1 MIMSNELKN
10 EVISMKR
17 SGTCTNPLGEFPGP
31 DAREQGEIG
40 SSPKSTRTYTRH
52 NLFDIFEFIVT
63 YKLFHDGNSPTVR
76 EIGNACKIS
85 SSSVVT
91 NILHRLESQGKIRLI
106 KNGSRHRSIQVVGG
120 KWRLSAET

>member
-1 MIMSNELKN
+1 MIMATDLEK

-17 SGTCTNPLGEFPGP
+17 SGTCTNPVGEYIGPGTQV
-31 DAREQGEIG
+31 EGEIG
-40 SSPKSTRTYTRH
+40 SNPESTRPYTRH
-52 NLFDIFEFIVT
+52 NLIDIFEYIVT

-120 KWRLSAET
+120 KWRLSAES